1 VAEPPAHTVAMHIA
15 VIPGDLAGQEVIPEA
30 VKVLRASGLGY
41 ELEEFEVGAA
51 PVLRG
56 EPAMSERTFQEVAK
70 ADAILFGAIGDPRV
84 PDVGYPAQVL
94 LRMRFELDL
103 YVNLRPARLYDDRLS
118 PLRQPER
125 RPIDL
130 LIVRENTE
138 GLYVGMGGRFRR
150 GTEHEVAIQEDLNT
164 HHGVSRIIEEG
175 FRRATG
181 RLCMVDKSNAMG
193 HAGGL
198 WQDRWRELRSRHPGI
213 ESRHLYVDAAAME
226 LVRDPT
232 QFEVI
237 VTGNLFGDILSDL
250 TASLIGGMGLAPSAN
265 VNPETRRGLFEP
277 VHGSAPNIAG
287 QGVVN
292 PLGAVLTA
300 GMMVEHLGDEEAAKR
315 IEEAVIGA
323 IRAGECTRDLGGSL
337 STSEAGD
344 AVVRRLSD

>member
-1 VAEPPAHTVAMHIA
+1 VTRHIA
-15 VIPGDLAGQEVIPEA
+15 VIPGDLAGQEVVPEA
-30 VKVLRASGLGY
+30 VKVLRAAGLGY
-41 ELEEFEVGAA
+41 EFERFEVGAG
-51 PVLRG
+51 PILRG
-56 EPAMSERTFQEVAK
+56 EPAMSEETFEEASR
-70 ADAILFGAIGDPRV
+70 ADAILFGAIGDPRI

-125 RPIDL
+125 RPVDL

-150 GTEHEVAIQEDLNT
+150 GTEQEVAIQEDLNT
-164 HHGVSRIIEEG
+164 HHGVSRIIEHG
-175 FRRATG
+175 FSRARRA
-181 RLCMVDKSNAMG
+181 LCMVDKSNAMG

-198 WQDRWRELRSRHPGI
+198 WQDRWREIKGRHPGI
-213 ESRHLYVDAAAME
+213 ETRHLYVDAAAME

-250 TASLIGGMGLAPSAN
+250 TAALIGGMGLAPSAN
-265 VNPETRRGLFEP
+265 VNPETGRGLFEP

-287 QGVVN
+287 QGIVN
-292 PLGAVLTA
+292 PLGAILTA
-300 GMMVEHLGDEEAAKR
+300 GMMVEHLGDAEVAKR
-315 IEEAVIGA
+315 IEAAVIDA
-323 IRAGECTRDLGGSL
+323 IGAGECTRDLGGAL

-344 AVVRRLSD
+344 AVVKRLRD

>member
-1 VAEPPAHTVAMHIA
+1 MTKRIA
-15 VIPGDLAGQEVIPEA
+15 VVPGDLAGLEVIPEA
-30 VKVLRASGLGY
+30 VRVIRATGLDY
-41 ELEEFEVGAA
+41 EFEEFEVGAA

-56 EPAMSERTFQEVAK
+56 EPAMSEATFAAVSQ

-94 LRMRFELDL
+94 LRLRFQLDL

-118 PLRQPER
+118 PLRDPAR
-125 RPIDL
+125 RGIDL

-150 GTEHEVAIQEDLNT
+150 GTEHEVAVQEDLNT
-164 HHGVSRIIEEG
+164 HHGVGRILEQG
-175 FRRATG
+175 FRRARR
-181 RLCMVDKSNAMG
+181 RLCMVDKSNAMN

-198 WQDRWRELRSRHPGI
+198 WQERWAEARAAHPEL
-213 ESRHLYVDAAAME
+213 ETRHLYVDAAAME

-250 TASLIGGMGLAPSAN
+250 TAALVGGMGVAPSAN
-265 VNPETRRGLFEP
+265 INPETRRGLFEP
-277 VHGSAPNIAG
+277 VHGSAPGIAG
-287 QGVVN
+287 QGIVN
-292 PLGAVLTA
+292 PVGAILTA
-300 GMMVEHLGDEEAAKR
+300 GMMVEHLGDEDAAKR
-315 IEEAVIGA
+315 MESAVTAA

-337 STSEAGD
+337 STREAAD
-344 AVVRRLSD
+344 AVIGRLRD

>member
-1 VAEPPAHTVAMHIA
+1 MTRHIA
-15 VIPGDLAGQEVIPEA
+15 VIPGDLAGQEVVPEA
-30 VKVLRASGLGY
+30 VKVLNACGLGY
-41 ELEEFEVGAA
+41 EFEELEVGAA

-56 EPAMSERTFQEVAK
+56 EPAMSEQTFQRAAQ

-118 PLRQPER
+118 PLRDEKR

-138 GLYVGMGGRFRR
+138 GLYVGMGGRFKR

-164 HHGVSRIIEEG
+164 HHGVSRIIEHG
-175 FRRATG
+175 FRAARDK
-181 RLCMVDKSNAMG
+181 LCMVDKSNAMG

-198 WQDRWRELRSRHPGI
+198 WQDRWKEIEARHP
-213 ESRHLYVDAAAME
+213 EVETRHLYVDAAAME

-250 TASLIGGMGLAPSAN
+250 TAALIGGMGIAPSAN
-265 VNPETRRGLFEP
+265 VNPETGRGLFEP

-287 QGVVN
+287 QGIVN
-292 PLGAVLTA
+292 PVGAILTA
-300 GMMVEHLGDEEAAKR
+300 GMMAEHLGDGDAAKR
-315 IEEAVIGA
+315 IEGAVIGA

-337 STSEAGD
+337 STAEAGD
-344 AVVRRLSD
+344 AVVRRLGD

>member
-1 VAEPPAHTVAMHIA
+1 MTKRVAV
-15 VIPGDLAGQEVIPEA
+15 VPGDLAGAEVIPEA
-30 VKVLRASGLGY
+30 LRVLRAIGLEY
-41 ELEEFEVGAA
+41 EFEEFEVGAA

-56 EPAMSERTFQEVAK
+56 EPAMSEATFQDLSA

-118 PLRQPER
+118 PLRDPAR
-125 RPIDL
+125 RGIDL
-130 LIVRENTE
+130 VIVRENTE

-164 HHGVSRIIEEG
+164 HQGVSRILEHG
-175 FRRATG
+175 FRLARR
-181 RLCMVDKSNAMG
+181 RLCMVDKSNAMN

-198 WQDRWRELRSRHPGI
+198 WQERWAQARAAHPGL
-213 ESRHLYVDAAAME
+213 ETRHLYVDAAAME

-250 TASLIGGMGLAPSAN
+250 AAALIGGMGLAPSAN
-265 VNPETRRGLFEP
+265 VNPETGRGLFEP
-277 VHGSAPNIAG
+277 VHGSAPGIAG
-287 QGVVN
+287 QGIVN
-292 PLGAVLTA
+292 PLGAILTA
-300 GMMVEHLGDEEAAKR
+300 GMMVEHLGDEDAAKR
-315 IEEAVIGA
+315 IESAVIGA
-323 IRAGECTRDLGGSL
+323 IRAGDCTRDLGGSL
-337 STSEAGD
+337 STREAAD
-344 AVVRRLSD
+344 AVIGRLRD

>member
-1 VAEPPAHTVAMHIA
+1 VTRHIA
-15 VIPGDLAGQEVIPEA
+15 VMPGDLAGQEVVPEA
-30 VKVLRASGLGY
+30 VRVLRACELGY
-41 ELEEFEVGAA
+41 EFEEFEVGAG
-51 PVLRG
+51 PLLRG
-56 EPAMSERTFQEVAK
+56 EPALSEQIFHDAAK

-84 PDVGYPAQVL
+84 PDVGYAAQVL

-150 GTEHEVAIQEDLNT
+150 GTDHEIAIQEDVNT
-164 HHGVSRIIEEG
+164 HRGVSRIIEHG
-175 FRRATG
+175 FHQATR
-181 RLCMVDKSNAMG
+181 RLCLVDKSNAMN

-198 WQDRWRELRSRHPGI
+198 WQERWREIKDRHPEI
-213 ESRHLYVDAAAME
+213 ETRHLYVDAAAME

-250 TASLIGGMGLAPSAN
+250 TAALVGGMGVAPSGN
-265 VNPETRRGLFEP
+265 VNPETGRGLFEP

-287 QGVVN
+287 QGIVN
-292 PLGAVLTA
+292 PLGAILTA
-300 GMMVEHLGDEEAAKR
+300 GMMAEHLGDEAAAKR
-315 IEEAVIGA
+315 IESAVKGA

-337 STSEAGD
+337 STSEAGE
-344 AVVRRLSD
+344 AVLRRLSD